1 MRGAMAEAPHAA
13 LADRF
18 RADPERARVAITVA
32 TELEEGLACATTVRG
47 HTVACDEPR
56 SFGGSDSAQSPV
68 ELFLTSLATCQAI
81 NYRVWAAELGIALD
95 RVEVEVVGDIDL
107 RGFLGVDDVETAGY
121 DGVRVRVAL
130 RGPEPAAR
138 YRELAEAVD
147 RHCPVLDAFTRPL
160 PVTRELATEPAA
172 AER

>member
-1 MRGAMAEAPHAA
+1 MAEAPHAA

-18 RADPERARVAITVA
+18 RADPDRARVAITVA
-32 TELEEGLACATTVRG
+32 TELEDGLACSATVRG
-47 HTVACDEPR
+47 HTVTCDEPR

-81 NYRVWAAELGIALD
+81 TYRVWAAELGLAVD

-107 RGFLGVDDVETAGY
+107 RGFLGVDGVEAAGY

-130 RGPEPAAR
+130 SGPEPAER
-138 YRELAEAVD
+138 YQELADAVD
-147 RHCPVLDAFTRPL
+147 RHCPVLDVLARPI
-160 PVTRELATEPAA
+160 PVLRELTTEPATA
-172 AER
+172 RR